1 MNNILLLCLDT
12 VRKDYF
18 DRYAPRLQAR
28 ADISFAQCRAASGW
42 SIPSHASMLTGRL
55 PHEHGVHAHQP
66 DFTRL
71 DVSDTLMGD
80 LPEHRTIGTS
90 ANVYAGSAYGF
101 DTLFDVFTDVSRD
114 HRYPEGLDVAK
125 FLHDN
130 SGSGLRRYLNV
141 LRACLDHQKP
151 VASLAN
157 AVALQSDTL
166 ARDGPFDLPLPV
178 DDGARILR
186 RKLLH
191 QIRTTE
197 EPIVLFANFMDAH
210 EPHYDTREY
219 DRDLYSVP
227 RGWDSRELDVRTVI
241 NSVQQGSS
249 ASRTEFSDDAI
260 ATAVERYRKLYGAA
274 VEYLDRTVASLIDDV
289 RSMTDHDTTVVVT
302 ADHGEN
308 LAYPADENLFG
319 HVSSLSEGVLHVPLL
334 VINPPGEH
342 PDRED
347 DFVSHLSLRRLLA
360 GLARGELPDITGAK
374 APAEVVGITPG
385 NEQLFADAPERWDR
399 MLRCVY
405 ANRVKHVWDDT
416 DEHRAYRLD
425 PSRPCW
431 QHRRQ
436 TPPPVPSWGVDC
448 FSQTS
453 TAYRRAL
460 DATGSTDRD
469 IDESVER
476 RLDELGYR

>member
-1 MNNILLLCLDT
+1 MRNILLLCLDT

-28 ADISFAQCRAASGW
+28 ADVSFTQCRAASGW

-66 DFTRL
+66 DFTQL

-80 LPEHRTIGTS
+80 LPEHRVIGAS

-101 DTLFDVFTDVSRD
+101 DILFDEFTDVSRD
-114 HRYPEGLDVAK
+114 HRYPEGLDVAECI
-125 FLHDN
+125 HDN
-130 SGSGLRRYLNV
+130 GGSGLRRYLDV
-141 LRACLDHQKP
+141 LQAGLSHERPLL
-151 VASLAN
+151 SLAN
-157 AVALQSDTL
+157 AVALQFDTF
-166 ARDGPFDLPLPV
+166 ARDGPFDLPLPF

-186 RKLLH
+186 RELLH
-191 QIRTTE
+191 RIRATE
-197 EPIVLFANFMDAH
+197 EPFVLFANFMDAH
-210 EPHYDTREY
+210 EPHYDARQY

-227 RGWDSRELDVRTVI
+227 RGWDSRELDDRTVI
-241 NSVQQGSS
+241 DSVQRGSS
-249 ASRTEFSDDAI
+249 ASGTKFSDSEV
-260 ATAVERYRKLYGAA
+260 ATAVERYRELYGAA
-274 VEYLDRTVASLIDDV
+274 VEYLDRTVTTLIDDA

-308 LAYPADENLFG
+308 LAYPADEGLFG

-334 VINPPGEH
+334 VFNPPGEH
-342 PDRED
+342 PGRED
-347 DFVSHLSLRRLLA
+347 GFVSHLSLRRLIS
-360 GLARGELPDITGAK
+360 GLARGEFPDITGAK
-374 APAEVVGITPG
+374 APGEVVGITPG
-385 NEQLFADAPERWDR
+385 NERLLADAPEQWDR

-405 ANRVKHVWDDT
+405 ENRVKHVWDDAG
-416 DEHRAYRLD
+416 EHRAYRLD
-425 PSRPCW
+425 PARPCW
-431 QHRRQ
+431 QRRRRNA
-436 TPPPVPSWGVDC
+436 PPVPSWGADC

-453 TAYRRAL
+453 QAYREAL
-460 DATGSTDRD
+460 DTTESADTD